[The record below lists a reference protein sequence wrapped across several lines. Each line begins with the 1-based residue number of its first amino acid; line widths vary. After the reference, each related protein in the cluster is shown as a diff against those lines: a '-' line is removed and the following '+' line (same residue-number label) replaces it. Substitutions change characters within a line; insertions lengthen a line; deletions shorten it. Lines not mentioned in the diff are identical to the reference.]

1 MTCANCSSRVERVV
15 KRLPGVAEANVN
27 LATEKANVTVE
38 DDGPAIGELFAV
50 VEKAGYH
57 PVAERLEIGVG
68 GMTCANCSGR
78 VERKL
83 RALPGVIEAGV
94 NLATERAAVS
104 YLPGILGAEAISDAI
119 RAAGYEPRT
128 LAADDGAIEDR
139 ERAAREAEI
148 ESLKRS
154 VRLAAAFT
162 VPLVAVAMG
171 RMIPGLG
178 DAMLA
183 VLGERIWMAIELVLA
198 APVLL
203 YAGRRFFIHG
213 WAEIRHLAPGMN
225 SLVMLGA
232 SAAFFYSVVAL
243 IVPSAF
249 PAGTAK
255 TYFEAAGV
263 IVTLILLGRLLEAVA
278 RGRTSEAIRKLM
290 HLQPET
296 ARVIRDGEEIEVAI
310 DAVVLGDVVSVRPGE
325 RVPIDGIVTDGE
337 SFVDE
342 SMITGEPVPVAKRAD
357 DEVVG
362 GTVNKAG
369 AFSLRVTRIGAD
381 TTLSRIVRMVE
392 EAQSAK
398 PPIQRLADRIAGVFV
413 PCAIAVA
420 IAAFAVWLAFGPEPA
435 LSFAFVAAVS
445 VLLIACPCAMGLATP
460 TAIMVGTGRGADF
473 GVLIRNGAALE
484 TLARVDVVALDKTGT
499 LTRGQPELT
508 DFLDP
513 TGTADAPDEVLA
525 LVAAAEQRS
534 EHPVAEAI
542 VRAARSRELTLP
554 AIESFAV
561 EPGYGIDARIDGR
574 QVAVGAD
581 RYMARL
587 GIDIAGTEDTA
598 ATLGAAAKTPLYAA
612 IDGRLTA
619 IVAVADPI
627 KEGSVEAI
635 AALHRLGFGV
645 AMLTGDNRR
654 TADAIAA
661 EAGIEH
667 VLAEVLPG
675 QKTDEIKRLQSEGRK
690 VAFVGDG
697 INDAPALAQA
707 DAGIAIGT
715 GTDIAIEAGDVVLMS
730 GDLRGIVNAAALARK
745 TLRTIHGN
753 FFWAYAYNVA
763 LIPLA
768 AGALYPFLGILLDP
782 MLAAAAMSMSSVFVV
797 TNSLRIRR
805 FRPPLSD
812 AAGDAPVSAAP
823 AAEAPRRAA

>member
-1 MTCANCSSRVERVV
+1 MSVQLSFRVEGMTCANCSGRVERVI
-15 KRLPGVAEANVN
+15 KRLPGIAEANVN
-27 LATEKANVTVE
+27 LATEKANVVV
-38 DDGPAIGELFAV
+38 DDNGPAIDELFGQ

-57 PVAERLEIGVG
+57 PVAERFEIGVG
-68 GMTCANCSGR
+68 GMTCANCSSR
-78 VERKL
+78 IERKL
-83 RALPGVIEAGV
+83 RALPGVLEAGV

-104 YLPGILGAEAISDAI
+104 YLPDVLGPEAMSEAIRS
-119 RAAGYEPRT
+119 AGYEPRSLT
-128 LAADDGAIEDR
+128 ADDGAIEDR
-139 ERAAREAEI
+139 AIEDRESAARAAEI
-148 ESLKRS
+148 DGLKRS
-154 VRLAAAFT
+154 VRLAAGFT
-162 VPLVAVAMG
+162 VPLIAVAMG

-178 DAMLA
+178 EAMLA
-183 VLGERIWMAIELVLA
+183 IFAEPVWMAIELILA

-203 YAGRRFFIHG
+203 WAGRRFFVHG
-213 WAEIRHLAPGMN
+213 WAEIRHLGPGMN

-232 SAAFFYSVVAL
+232 SAAFLYSIFAL
-243 IVPSAF
+243 AVPSIF

-263 IVTLILLGRLLEAVA
+263 IVTLILIGRLLEAIA

-290 HLQPET
+290 WLRPET
-296 ARVIRDGEEIEVAI
+296 ARVIRDGEEFEVAF
-310 DAVVLGDVVSVRPGE
+310 DAIVLGDIVAVRPGE
-325 RVPIDGIVTDGE
+325 RVPIDGVVSDGE

-342 SMITGEPVPVAKRAD
+342 SMITGEPVPVAKRAG

-369 AFSLRVTRIGAD
+369 AFSFTVTRIGAD

-392 EAQSAK
+392 EAQGAK
-398 PPIQRLADRIAGVFV
+398 PPIQRLADRIAAVFV
-413 PCAIAVA
+413 PSAIAVA
-420 IAAFAVWLAFGPEPA
+420 VAAFAIWLVFGPPPA
-435 LSFAFVAAVS
+435 LSFAFVTAVS

-513 TGTADAPDEVLA
+513 AGEGEASDEVLA

-542 VRAARSRELTLP
+542 VRAARERGLTL
-554 AIESFAV
+554 AAVDGFDV
-561 EPGYGIDARIDGR
+561 EPGYGIGAQIAGRRIT
-574 QVAVGAD
+574 VGAD

-587 GIDIAGTEDTA
+587 GIDISGTEDTA
-598 ATLGAAAKTPLYAA
+598 AALAGAAKTPLYAA
-612 IDGRLTA
+612 IDGQLA
-619 IVAVADPI
+619 ALVAVADPI
-627 KEGSVEAI
+627 KDGSKEAV
-635 AALHRLGFGV
+635 AALGRLGFEV
-645 AMLTGDNRR
+645 AMVTGDNRR
-654 TADAIAA
+654 TAEAIAA
-661 EAGIEH
+661 EAGIDE
-667 VLAEVLPG
+667 VMAEVLPD
-675 QKTDEIKRLQSEGRK
+675 QKAGEIKRLQSTGRK

-707 DAGIAIGT
+707 DVGIAIGT
-715 GTDIAIEAGDVVLMS
+715 GTDIAIEAGDVVLMT
-730 GDLRGIVNAAALARK
+730 GDLGAIVDAAALARK

-768 AGALYPFLGILLDP
+768 AGAFYPFFGILLDP
-782 MLAAAAMSMSSVFVV
+782 MLAAAAMSISSVFVV

-805 FRPPLSD
+805 FRPPSRS
-812 AAGDAPVSAAP
+812 V
-823 AAEAPRRAA
+823 